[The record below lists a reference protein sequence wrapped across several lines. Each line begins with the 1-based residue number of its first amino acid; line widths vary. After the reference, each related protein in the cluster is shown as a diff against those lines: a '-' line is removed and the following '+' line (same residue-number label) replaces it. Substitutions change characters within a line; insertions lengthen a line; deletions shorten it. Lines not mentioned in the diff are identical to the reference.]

1 MAIFQLMLSET
12 TSWEGS
18 LDELVAEVDRQLAPL
33 DPEGRLGGVNARLI
47 RYYLSIGALSKPG
60 RTGREIRFQ
69 RRQVL
74 ECLLVRVL
82 LGDGW
87 PLAKIAELIRH
98 TDDAGLIA
106 LLPAPRPE
114 PGDLRQQAQALV
126 ARFQR
131 QAATTGDASSAL
143 TAAAGATQARVRLR
157 SDLQALGNAAGQ
169 VERAEV
175 LKLRLASGCE
185 VLLEPPW
192 LQQLDEERIER
203 AADAFRQVLREEFF
217 KRGQQS

>member
-1 MAIFQLMLSET
+1 MLSET
-12 TSWEGS
+12 ASWEGS

-60 RTGREIRFQ
+60 RLGREIRFQ

-74 ECLLVRVL
+74 ECLVVRVL

-106 LLPAPRPE
+106 LLPAPRLE

-126 ARFQR
+126 ARFQQR
-131 QAATTGDASSAL
+131 QAAATGGASSAL
-143 TAAAGATQARVRLR
+143 TSAADATQARVRLR

-175 LKLRLASGCE
+175 LKLRLAAGCE
-185 VLLEPPW
+185 VLIEPPW
-192 LQQLDEERIER
+192 LQQLDEDCIER
-203 AADAFRQVLREEFF
+203 AAGAFRQVLREEFF
-217 KRGQQS
+217 KRGKQS

>member
-1 MAIFQLMLSET
+1 MAIFQFMLSET

-60 RTGREIRFQ
+60 RAGREIRFQ

-74 ECLLVRVL
+74 ECLVVRVL

-106 LLPAPRPE
+106 LLPAPRLE

-126 ARFQR
+126 ARFQQ
-131 QAATTGDASSAL
+131 QATRTGGAASAL
-143 TAAAGATQARVRLR
+143 TSAAGATQARVQLR

-169 VERAEV
+169 IERAEV

-185 VLLEPPW
+185 ALIDPRW
-192 LQQLDEERIER
+192 LGQLDEDRLDR
-203 AADAFRQVLREEFF
+203 AANAFRQALREEFF
-217 KRGQQS
+217 KRGKQS